1 MDYEKEI
8 QKALLHLKINPGL
21 FLRKNYG
28 FRNWENFLWSK
39 SANFWLKW
47 AIFWLKWA
55 IFGQNR
61 TIFNSKLGRFI
72 H

>member
-1 MDYEKEI
+1 MMDYEKEI

-47 AIFWLKWA
+47 AIFSRNRA
-55 IFGQNR
+55 IF
-61 TIFNSKLGRFI
+61 KLGRFI
-72 H
+72 Y